1 MTGTGCLL
9 SLSLSLS
16 LSLFP
21 FLFLSSQDSI
31 FEEKQHHVSVSRL
44 GGPEIE
50 LQVTV
55 CRARRASELSR
66 GMRVRLRNSHIRTG
80 THIRVRNVRT
90 HPADPPSLSPSSVCF
105 TFSFFSCLSGT
116 SFTPPSL
123 LRDEKEPPE
132 ESTLLTG
139 SRLPKIFPRRII
151 RGTSS
156 LERLLPSPSWS
167 FLSRRLLCSKVNLSS
182 MLGIAWL
189 MTQTA

>member
-1 MTGTGCLL
+1 MTGTGCL
-9 SLSLSLS
+9 S
-16 LSLFP
+16 LSLFLYSFSLSFP
-21 FLFLSSQDSI
+21 FFFFLFLRTIQHSKKSNTAFYIPVSSVDQKSSC
-31 FEEKQHHVSVSRL
+31 KS
-44 GGPEIE
+44 
-50 LQVTV
+50 
-55 CRARRASELSR
+55 RRAGRDELPSWGTRGGTHEPTHSRAERECTYSSR
-66 GMRVRLRNSHIRTG
+66 GFPG
-80 THIRVRNVRT
+80 
-90 HPADPPSLSPSSVCF
+90 LSPSSVCF

-123 LRDEKEPPE
+123 SRDEKEPPE

-156 LERLLPSPSWS
+156 LAQLFP
-167 FLSRRLLCSKVNLSS
+167 LSRRSKVNLSS